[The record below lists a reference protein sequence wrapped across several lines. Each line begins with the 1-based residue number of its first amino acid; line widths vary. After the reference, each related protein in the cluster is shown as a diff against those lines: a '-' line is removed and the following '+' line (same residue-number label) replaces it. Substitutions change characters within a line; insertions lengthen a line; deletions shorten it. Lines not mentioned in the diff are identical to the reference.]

1 MFQRR
6 TLLALPCISEKTLF
20 AAASAFTFYTG
31 SESHCAKTGGSG
43 RKGRGT
49 YCYFQLLELPV
60 DMVFNKDVDWGEK
73 M

>member
-1 MFQRR
+1 MRR

-49 YCYFQLLELPV
+49 YYFQLLGPFV
-60 DMVFNKDVDWGEK
+60 DMIFNKDVDWGEK